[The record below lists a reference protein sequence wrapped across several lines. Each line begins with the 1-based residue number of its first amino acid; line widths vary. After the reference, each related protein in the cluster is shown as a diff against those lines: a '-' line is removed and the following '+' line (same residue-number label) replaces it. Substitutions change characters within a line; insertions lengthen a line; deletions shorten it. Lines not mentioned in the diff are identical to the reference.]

1 MKKLSLVMA
10 AAMCVT
16 VGGVYASWSY
26 AEEATVNYNQKGAS
40 VSLDVTEPT
49 YAGADL
55 AVTMTTN
62 NIGLTIDGTEKDVEG
77 VMTKNVAMLITSGY
91 IDVVFT
97 PADTSDMTSVQLT
110 VSVVV
115 NTHAV
120 YDNAHV
126 FKFADTAVSS
136 FTETIDVEA
145 GVASQPQTYTVEYIF
160 QQVGFGLNGDI
171 VVPTPD
177 AHTAFSSAVSAA
189 AITIMIE
196 AVPVYPAGN

>member
-26 AEEATVNYNQKGAS
+26 AEEQTVNYNQKSAS

-49 YAGADL
+49 YSGADL
-55 AVTMTTN
+55 AVTLTTDN
-62 NIGLTIDGTEKDVEG
+62 VGLTIDGTEKEVEG

-120 YDNAHV
+120 YDGEHV
-126 FKFADTAVSS
+126 FKFADTGVSS

-145 GVASQPQTYTVEYIF
+145 GVATQPKTYTVEYIF

-177 AHTAFSSAVSAA
+177 AHTVFSSAVSAA

-196 AVPVYPAGN
+196 AVPVYPTR